1 MTAKPAKSARKSAA
15 ASSPV
20 KSAKKSSAA
29 SSKKLTTG
37 EIVAELREKIATQ
50 TLLPGAH
57 VPEEDIALTYDIPR
71 AKAREALATLEDR
84 GLIVRIPNKGA
95 VIASV
100 DMASTY
106 HLYQIREV
114 LDGLAV
120 RLATL
125 GTTPEQWRDIEAMF
139 GEPFEASLRTGDI
152 DSHIA
157 TIETFRKRV
166 KEAANNPA
174 LSDMIDRLHD
184 RTAVTIR
191 RVALLPGRAQEG
203 VKQYRAIIAAIV
215 AGNADEAEACA
226 RALNRS
232 AREYIERYKNFV
244 F

>member
-1 MTAKPAKSARKSAA
+1 MPA
-15 ASSPV
+15 
-20 KSAKKSSAA
+20 KSAKKSTTAVA
-29 SSKKLTTG
+29 KKLTTAD
-37 EIVAELREKIATQ
+37 IVAELRQKIATQ

-57 VPEEDIALTYDIPR
+57 IPEEEIALTYDIPR

-106 HLYQIREV
+106 HLYEIREV

-125 GTTPEQWRDIEAMF
+125 NTTAEQWRDIEAQF
-139 GEPFEASLRTGDI
+139 GEPFEASLKSGDI

-157 TIETFRKRV
+157 TIEAFRRRI
-166 KEAANNPA
+166 KEAADNPV

-203 VKQYRAIIAAIV
+203 VKQYRAIMAAIV
-215 AGNADEAEACA
+215 QGNADEAEACA
-226 RALNRS
+226 RVLNRS

>member
-1 MTAKPAKSARKSAA
+1 MTAKSSKKTTSA
-15 ASSPV
+15 
-20 KSAKKSSAA
+20 
-29 SSKKLTTG
+29 KKLTTAD
-37 EIVAELREKIATQ
+37 IVAELRQKIATQ
-50 TLLPGAH
+50 ILLPGAH
-57 VPEEDIALTYDIPR
+57 IPEEEIALTYDIPR

-95 VIASV
+95 VIAAV

-106 HLYQIREV
+106 HLYEVREV

-120 RLATL
+120 RLATQN
-125 GTTPEQWRDIEAMF
+125 TTADQWR
-139 GEPFEASLRTGDI
+139 DI

-157 TIETFRKRV
+157 TIEAFRRRI
-166 KEAANNPA
+166 KEAANNPV

-203 VKQYRAIIAAIV
+203 VKQYRAIVSAIV
-215 AGNADEAEACA
+215 QGDADEAEACA
-226 RALNRS
+226 RILNRS

>member
-1 MTAKPAKSARKSAA
+1 MTAKPAKKASEKPGKKITTADIVGDLRK
-15 ASSPV
+15 
-20 KSAKKSSAA
+20 
-29 SSKKLTTG
+29 
-37 EIVAELREKIATQ
+37 KIASQ

-71 AKAREALATLEDR
+71 ARAREALATLEDR

-95 VIASV
+95 VIVSV

-106 HLYQIREV
+106 HLYEIREV

-120 RLATL
+120 RLATEN
-125 GTTPEQWRDIEAMF
+125 TTPEQWRDVEAQF
-139 GEPFEASLRTGDI
+139 GAPFEASLSNGDI

-157 TIETFRKRV
+157 TIENFRRRI
-166 KEAANNPA
+166 KEAANNPV

-203 VKQYRAIIAAIV
+203 VKQYRAVMAAILK
-215 AGNADEAEACA
+215 GDADEAEARA
-226 RALNRS
+226 RELNRS
-232 AREYIERYKNFV
+232 AREYIEKYKNYV